1 MMTTSGNMSHVRI
14 LYESVKQKENMSFL
28 YLTHGFFSLLL
39 VSPSPSLHNILPLH
53 MIIDLIPADSM

>member
-28 YLTHGFFSLLL
+28 YLTHGSFF
-39 VSPSPSLHNILPLH
+39 PSLALSLPLRNILPLH